1 MLAIIQHYVS
11 VKQFSARQEM
21 QQKRMELIKTNWT
34 TKGFVLKI
42 LEDMAKL
49 EDEIHILHEE
59 VLSKLKVNEDIFDH
73 SSEHYI
79 GDEQKTIDLN
89 YVLNTMN
96 QLSLYNIES
105 PTPLDDQRE
114 KAIVEAY
121 NNALKRVL
129 ERFQKRDTLGVFKG
143 IKQYIY
149 CFDQAVLDSLL
160 AVDNVSEM
168 DARQVVDKHNLLY
181 SDCAKDVFTKVAE
194 EIEYH
199 LEYSGEAEEAEPED

>member
-1 MLAIIQHYVS
+1 
-11 VKQFSARQEM
+11 
-21 QQKRMELIKTNWT
+21 MEFIKTKWT
-34 TKGFVLKI
+34 TKEFVLKI

-59 VLSKLKVNEDIFDH
+59 VLSRLKVNENIFDH
-73 SSEHYI
+73 SSEYYI
-79 GDEQKTIDLN
+79 GDEQKAIDLN

-105 PTPLDDQRE
+105 PTPLDDERE

-129 ERFQKRDTLGVFKG
+129 ERFQKRDTLGVFKS

-168 DARQVVDKHNLLY
+168 DARQVVEKHNMLY
-181 SDCAKDVFTKVAE
+181 SDFAKDVFTKVAE

-199 LEYSGEAEEAEPED
+199 LSHSGEEEEAEPEDKEMRADSVVQP